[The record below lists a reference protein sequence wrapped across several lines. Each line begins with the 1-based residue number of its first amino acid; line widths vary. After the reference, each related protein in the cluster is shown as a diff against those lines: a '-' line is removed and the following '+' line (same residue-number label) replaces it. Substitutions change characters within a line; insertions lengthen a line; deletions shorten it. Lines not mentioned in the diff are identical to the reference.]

1 MNCNQ
6 KEYANIMNIA
16 ASKYKEKYKK
26 QLILENNDKSSL
38 KDGSSPQHY
47 FDSLTSI
54 ENWIQECID
63 EIRIYLKPIC
73 YPLFIHLYLDLINNK
88 YTEEAENFLKDNRDK
103 YKAFDDE
110 INRFGLA
117 KNPLDEND
125 PLINKYL
132 KSKTHIYIPNETFN
146 FFLHFLNTSRLILV
160 LEILNKHFERSNI
173 LSKMSQSDEEKNKF
187 LLLNNS
193 SEDIEKI
200 NCRTQIYYN
209 KVNKDIIDNLSKGKS
224 KGRSY
229 DSVLSKIIIPF
240 PETANEFINVEDNCL
255 KINKISPPTIGCF
268 TLLNTNKLYRYDK

>member
-1 MNCNQ
+1 MEKKNEFFNYLMNCNQ

-54 ENWIQECID
+54 ENWIQERID

-132 KSKTHIYIPNETFN
+132 KKLIFIFPMRLLIFFYIF
-146 FFLHFLNTSRLILV
+146 
-160 LEILNKHFERSNI
+160 
-173 LSKMSQSDEEKNKF
+173 
-187 LLLNNS
+187 
-193 SEDIEKI
+193 
-200 NCRTQIYYN
+200 
-209 KVNKDIIDNLSKGKS
+209 
-224 KGRSY
+224 
-229 DSVLSKIIIPF
+229 
-240 PETANEFINVEDNCL
+240 
-255 KINKISPPTIGCF
+255 
-268 TLLNTNKLYRYDK
+268 